1 MRSDSMILYP
11 TLLQPFTRYFRE
23 RGRER
28 ERRKVGVSFLKRGVA
43 VLDKL
48 LINGVMGHEVEAGG
62 TVEAWKVHERQ

>member
-11 TLLQPFTRYFRE
+11 TLLQSFTRYFRE